1 MPYTG
6 LIAAPHTPLRPN
18 GDLNLGQIPRQV
30 DHLASRGVKGVFV
43 CGTTGE
49 GLSLMTAERQA
60 VAEAWVT
67 AAAGRMPV
75 IVHAGHASQ
84 REAAALAAHA
94 EKVGA
99 AGVACVAPFYH
110 TAPGVPELV
119 GFLADVAAAAPRT
132 PFYFYDIPSTTHVR
146 VQTAAVMRQAAER
159 IATFAGVKYSHPDL
173 VTLQQCVAVR
183 EGVLEVLFGVDEMF
197 LAAYALGVR
206 GGVGSTY
213 NFAAPLY
220 HRMLAAAD
228 AGDWP
233 AARLLQRQSVE
244 LVRVI
249 EEFGGLAANK
259 AVMRLVG
266 VDCGPVRSPLA
277 PLTAD
282 QEVRLGRRLA
292 ELGLF
297 TDDVSGS
304 RDAG

>member
-1 MPYTG
+1 MPYSG
-6 LIAAPHTPLRPN
+6 LIAAPHTPLHPN
-18 GDLNLGQIPRQV
+18 GDLHLGQIPRQV
-30 DHLASRGVKGVFV
+30 DHLAGRGVKGVFV

-49 GLSLMTAERQA
+49 GLSLTAAERQG

-67 AAAGRMPV
+67 AAAGRLPV
-75 IVHAGHASQ
+75 IVHVGHASQ
-84 REAAALAAHA
+84 REAAGLAAHA
-94 EKVGA
+94 ERAGA

-110 TAPGVPELV
+110 TAPDVPGLV

-146 VQTAAVMRQAAER
+146 VPTATVMRQAAER
-159 IATFAGVKYSHPDL
+159 IPTFAGVKYSHPDL
-173 VTLQQCVAVR
+173 VTLQQCLAVR

-220 HRMLAAAD
+220 HKMLAAAA

-233 AARLLQRQSVE
+233 TARLLQRQSVE

-249 EEFGGLAANK
+249 EEFGGLSANK

-266 VDCGPVRSPLA
+266 VDCGPVRSPLT

-297 TDDVSGS
+297 ALEG
-304 RDAG
+304 